1 VADKPSLVGQTLL
14 DQYIVE
20 EQLGSGAMGT
30 VYRGRHA
37 KLKRLVAIK
46 VMHDHLT
53 GEPTLRERFRREA
66 TLAGKLNHT
75 NVVSVL
81 DVGEMPNGKPVMV
94 MEYAKGTSLAD
105 AMKGPV
111 PLDRMLRL
119 LDQLLHGLDHAHGV
133 GLIHRDLKPDNVI
146 LTAGDG
152 GDEVARI
159 VDFGIAV
166 LRAPDESIE
175 GGKLTA
181 SGMIVG
187 TPQYMA
193 PEQAKAERTDHR
205 ADLYALGVMMYE
217 MISGVTPFDGT
228 AMEVA
233 LKKIDHD
240 PPPFSERAP
249 RVVIDRVLEAF
260 MRRLLARDLE
270 RRFPSARDALDVL
283 EAYSRDR
290 LLAASMLGVIDIE
303 RAFATISLP
312 VPRK

>member
-1 VADKPSLVGQTLL
+1 VAAKPNLVGQTLL

-20 EQLGSGAMGT
+20 DQLGAGTMGT

-53 GEPTLRERFRREA
+53 GEATLRARFRREA
-66 TLAGKLNHT
+66 TLAGKLNHS

-81 DVGEMPNGKPVMV
+81 DVGEMPDGKPVMV

-105 AMKGPV
+105 AMRSPV

-119 LDQLLHGLDHAHGV
+119 LDQLLRGLDHAHGV

-152 GDEVARI
+152 GEEVARI

-166 LRAPDESIE
+166 LHSPDESAE
-175 GGKLTA
+175 GGRLTA
-181 SGMIVG
+181 SGMFVG

-205 ADLYALGVMMYE
+205 ADLYALGIMMYE
-217 MISGVTPFDGT
+217 MISGVTAFDGT

-233 LKKIDHD
+233 LKKIDDD
-240 PPPFSERAP
+240 PPPFSARAP
-249 RVVIDRVLEAF
+249 HVVIDPVLEAF
-260 MRRLLARDLE
+260 MRKLLARDLD
-270 RRFPSARDALDVL
+270 RRFGSARAALDVL
-283 EAYSRDR
+283 EAYRRDR
-290 LLAASMLGVIDIE
+290 LLAAAMLGVIDVD
-303 RAFATISLP
+303 RALAMISLP
-312 VPRK
+312 VLRK